1 MPDKSTTTAISAA
14 TANSVAEATRPV
26 VQEFLAARLAGDTG
40 RPVALFADEVDW
52 LLAENPTVPWIR
64 PRSTAAEC
72 AAQFM
77 ELMEHTV
84 PEDARASVD
93 TFLVDGTDAVLM
105 GHVLGTVR
113 ATGKSFAGPFALRL
127 TVEDGRITRHHLYE
141 NSLSIAEACTREG
154 AARARRAVAQEC
166 MYHMTAERT

>member
-1 MPDKSTTTAISAA
+1 MSATSTAA
-14 TANSVAEATRPV
+14 TASAGTTVSSVAEATRAV
-26 VQEFLAARLAGDTG
+26 VQEFLAARLAGDVG
-40 RPVALFADEVDW
+40 RLVELFADEVDW
-52 LLAENPTVPWIR
+52 LLAENPAAPWIR

-72 AAQFM
+72 AAQAT

-105 GHVLGTVR
+105 GHVSGTVR
-113 ATGKSFAGPFALRL
+113 ATGKSFEGPFALRL

-141 NSLSIAEACTREG
+141 NSLSIAEACTP
-154 AARARRAVAQEC
+154 
-166 MYHMTAERT
+166 